1 MNALDEFQAG
11 ALLGAQEHTPSGGA
25 VHFALLAGIVV
36 VALVVLGVSRWRRRR
51 ESAAVAERSTSQDRS
66 AESTRSPEKR

>member
-1 MNALDEFQAG
+1 MTALDEFWAG
-11 ALLGAQEHTPSGGA
+11 GLLGAQEHTPNGGA
-25 VHFALLAGIVV
+25 VHLALLAGIVV
-36 VALVVLGVSRWRRRR
+36 AALVVLGVSRWRRRR